1 MHKKIV
7 LVVIVVILTA
17 GNVRTSLVFYS
28 DLKSELSSLRIS
40 LTESQKSL
48 VLDARN
54 FEIYTVREGDTLS
67 EIADRFDISPNF
79 LQHINSLT
87 STIEINQVLLI
98 PPSNAVLIEI
108 ESDTELHKL
117 AIKYETNELIIMLYN
132 PQVDFSDQNWS
143 AEVTDLWL
151 PNVTPP
157 LPTN

>member
-17 GNVRTSLVFYS
+17 GNVVTSLVFYS

-54 FEIYTVREGDTLS
+54 FEIYTVQEGDTLS